1 MSAGEWGGNAG
12 VAQPP
17 TFFPMKRPAA
27 CIPKPKEE
35 TKKPKADTKDT
46 NQLTADNVE
55 QFKDQ
60 PLDQKLELYRSW
72 ASKQIDAGQLDY
84 QLLNKVLRQLMDQNN
99 MSALWSRLKTS
110 LKKTGSKQV
119 REAWEKICDKG
130 MREGKTDKKSEVLCI
145 NLALGS
151 DTDKNWE
158 DYLSEEFLSLAQV
171 DKVASTGEWMYY
183 GALEKKH
190 GKEELDD
197 IIKTGKMD
205 TTTDRWGDTMYHRKR
220 IITSSEQIREHRAT
234 ISKKVKTNTTAHDK
248 NTTALD
254 TFAKARGIIGTT
266 TGVDASGSQPDAEE
280 KDPKAT
286 AKKDDQD
293 ENEGYGDGDAEG
305 GEQPG
310 NDGDGEEVD
319 GDEAG
324 GEQTEQAPKPP
335 KNQVDSFAKQLT
347 DKMGSVIRCVE
358 LLKGKS
364 LAKAIRDKLS
374 HYQDRIPTLAK
385 EMLRLGS
392 AKKPDDKEIK
402 KKVKEAE
409 KMLADIKE
417 LLSVARPHIQKKGT
431 TE

>member
-1 MSAGEWGGNAG
+1 MSAGERGGNAG

-197 IIKTGKMD
+197 MIKKGNME
-205 TTTDRWGDTMYHRKR
+205 TTTDRWGGAPCT
-220 IITSSEQIREHRAT
+220 IANASSPPVSR
-234 ISKKVKTNTTAHDK
+234 
-248 NTTALD
+248 
-254 TFAKARGIIGTT
+254 
-266 TGVDASGSQPDAEE
+266 SGSTGQRFPRRSRPTQQP
-280 KDPKAT
+280 T
-286 AKKDDQD
+286 
-293 ENEGYGDGDAEG
+293 
-305 GEQPG
+305 
-310 NDGDGEEVD
+310 
-319 GDEAG
+319 
-324 GEQTEQAPKPP
+324 TRTPP
-335 KNQVDSFAKQLT
+335 LWTPLPRHVA
-347 DKMGSVIRCVE
+347 
-358 LLKGKS
+358 S
-364 LAKAIRDKLS
+364 LAQPPGLMPLGASLTRRRRTPRPQPRRMTRTRL
-374 HYQDRIPTLAK
+374 K
-385 EMLRLGS
+385 EMVMEMPRGR
-392 AKKPDDKEIK
+392 A
-402 KKVKEAE
+402 AW
-409 KMLADIKE
+409 
-417 LLSVARPHIQKKGT
+417 Q
-431 TE
+431 